1 MNDTRQIIEEGDL
14 VAAVCT
20 LHHAEKGRGAILAG
34 TCGIVTESKPGARF
48 VRVDFDGEEA
58 IWVSPLSLRV
68 IDEQFVTFGPPAPDA
83 VGTLWDI
90 VSEQAREIHRLQAA
104 LSGLLKYG
112 TGASSKARAGDGH
125 S

>member
-1 MNDTRQIIEEGDL
+1 MNNGHQNIEVGDL

-34 TCGIVTESKPGARF
+34 TCGIITESKPGARF

-58 IWVSPLSLRV
+58 MWVSPLSLRV
-68 IDEQFVTFGPPAPDA
+68 VEAQFVTFEPPAPDA

-90 VSEQAREIHRLQAA
+90 VSEQAREIQRLQQE
-104 LSGLLKYG
+104 LSGLLKRR
-112 TGASSKARAGDGH
+112 GASLYQTRAGDG